1 MQRDIPITKE
11 TTRKTMPG
19 LLSTFQRDAIAD
31 TLRALE
37 ESLWQL
43 DGLLLGLEENRILN
57 RRKLG
62 LTSDQR
68 LMARGVVAT
77 TLNQIE
83 ELKEILA
90 LETREENPAK
100 RIAVQLIHHRNS
112 LKSRLS
118 EKLSLLGEIDPALAE
133 VLDQYLDR
141 LALLSLGLS
150 KIIES

>member
-1 MQRDIPITKE
+1 MT
-11 TTRKTMPG
+11 G

-62 LTSDQR
+62 LNADQR

-77 TLNQIE
+77 TLNQIK
-83 ELKEILA
+83 ELKEVLA
-90 LETREENPAK
+90 LETREENPAA
-100 RIAVQLIHHRNS
+100 RIVVQMVQHRNS

-141 LALLSLGLS
+141 LALLTLGLA